1 MFSFPV
7 DGCLTDINQ
16 LMLSHLE
23 YEDLEVIGRLR
34 FEDLLT
40 GGSRIFYKTHFLP
53 MLMMQGKVDEMFLS
67 LCSKSGKEYPVLM
80 NMSLTGKTEISTV
93 QAVGLQMAKR
103 NKYEKGILEAKQAA
117 EKALGENA
125 LLLKMKANL
134 ERNEQL
140 LEHQLRE
147 LKRINQEHVEFN
159 KVLSHDMQEPL
170 RKIHLFAGLLE
181 GKKQKE
187 EGVGVEFTS
196 YLKKLRDLSEYSRDL
211 LKRLQR
217 FHSLESRMNDFT
229 VGNLEEMI
237 NAALARLGIPE
248 ILPDLSQL
256 RAQEVRGDIP
266 RLTRV
271 LRELLANAYR
281 FRNLDKHL
289 CIEISSE
296 RVKDNYYKSVEDAY
310 RYTDFIQI
318 RIKDNSK
325 GFPNNAQG
333 KIFGLLQKFHVESG
347 SGLGLAYCKKIVGLH
362 QGHILMKPIAG
373 GGSQII
379 IMLPCIPSG
388 IRVDK

>member
-1 MFSFPV
+1 M
-7 DGCLTDINQ
+7 
-16 LMLSHLE
+16 
-23 YEDLEVIGRLR
+23 
-34 FEDLLT
+34 
-40 GGSRIFYKTHFLP
+40 K
-53 MLMMQGKVDEMFLS
+53 
-67 LCSKSGKEYPVLM
+67 KE
-80 NMSLTGKTEISTV
+80 
-93 QAVGLQMAKR
+93 
-103 NKYEKGILEAKQAA
+103 ILEAKQAA

-125 LLLKMKANL
+125 LLLKMKADL

-181 GKKQKE
+181 GKKEKE

-211 LKRLQR
+211 LMRLQR
-217 FHSLESRMNDFT
+217 FHSLENRMNDFT

-237 NAALARLGIPE
+237 KAALARLGIPE

-256 RAQEVRGDIP
+256 RVQEVRGDIP

-271 LRELLANAYR
+271 MRELLANAYR
-281 FRNLDKHL
+281 FRNLDKQL
-289 CIEISSE
+289 YIEISSE
-296 RVKDNYYKSVEDAY
+296 LIMDNYYKSVEDAY

-333 KIFGLLQKFHVESG
+333 KVFGLLQKFHVESG
-347 SGLGLAYCKKIVGLH
+347 RGLGLAYCKKIVGLH

-388 IRVDK
+388 IRADK